1 MIACIMHA
9 RAMSTTTIRVD
20 TDTHAQLAELAKAA
34 NTSLLQTV
42 SAAAEAL
49 RRQRFAEDV
58 KSRLAEMRADDDTWS
73 RYLQDAE
80 VTSVSDGVN

>member
-1 MIACIMHA
+1 
-9 RAMSTTTIRVD
+9 MSTTTIRVD
-20 TDTHAQLAELAKAA
+20 TDTHAQLAELAKTS

-58 KSRLAEMRADDDTWS
+58 TSRLAEMRADDHIWS
-73 RYLQDAE
+73 QYLHDAE
-80 VTSVSDGVN
+80 TTSVSDGLN